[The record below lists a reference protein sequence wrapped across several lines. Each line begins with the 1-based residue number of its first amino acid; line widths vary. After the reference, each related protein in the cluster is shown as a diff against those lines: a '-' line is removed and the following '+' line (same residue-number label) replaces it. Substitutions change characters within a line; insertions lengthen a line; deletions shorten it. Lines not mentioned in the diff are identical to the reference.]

1 MMAQLDSEAAV
12 TRTERGLSV
21 AGTRI
26 TLYNI
31 MDCLKAGWPPALI
44 QARYDLTDDQLEGV
58 LTYIDAHRDAVEAE
72 YNAVVER
79 AEEIK
84 KYWEGKNRR
93 RFAEIE
99 SKRPQ
104 PGREKIHGRL
114 NAWKERLARI

>member
-1 MMAQLDSEAAV
+1 MKVQSKSGETV
-12 TRTERGLSV
+12 VSRTERGLSV

-44 QARYDLTDDQLEGV
+44 QARYDLTDAQLEGV
-58 LTYIDAHRDAVEAE
+58 LAYIESHREAVEAE
-72 YNAVVER
+72 YSEVLER
-79 AEEIK
+79 AEEVRQ
-84 KYWEGKNRR
+84 YWEQRNRQ
-93 RFAEIE
+93 RFSEIE

-114 NAWKERLARI
+114 KAWKERLA